1 VTRSNRLVLLASLI
15 SKNLCLKIMNAPGVP
30 SQDSLMSSA
39 PSQYPQVQPRI
50 PVALYYP
57 QSLISPSSSYSN
69 PPNGQLPSSPVLGG
83 AGYGPPV
90 LSTLTPVQKI
100 VKDAIET
107 RREYDLVCLPI
118 TNDRYARNVYTG
130 VTKNCSD
137 GRNDGK
143 GCAL

>member
-1 VTRSNRLVLLASLI
+1 MTRSKRLVLLANLT
-15 SKNLCLKIMNAPGVP
+15 SKNLFGIMNAPGVP

-90 LSTLTPVQKI
+90 LSTLTPVQRI

-118 TNDRYARNVYTG
+118 TNDRYARRVQTG
-130 VTKNCSD
+130 VTERCSD